1 MTTPSMTELHSA
13 MNPLVAVIT
22 VNWNG
27 LSDTRECLDS
37 LKNQTYQN
45 LRIVVVDNAS
55 DGDDAERISEAY
67 GDVVTVVRTHTN
79 LGCAG
84 GYNTGIRHVL
94 AGMAPDYFI
103 ILNNDVTA
111 DRDMVKM
118 LVETAASHPAAGI
131 VGPRIFYKN
140 YHGRSDV
147 IWSAGGTISRWGL
160 KIHKQ
165 LGDGCVDSS
174 DFNNEREV
182 DWVSG
187 AAMLFTT
194 EVLADAGYFNTWY
207 FIGHEDIE
215 FCLKATTAGHV
226 VMYAPHAR
234 AWHEVGASARKLN
247 ITYTDPGAYFY
258 LIRQTFPAYIYIYHL
273 ALFPLLL
280 ARWTVLYV
288 TRSRDPGALRRF
300 LRDLRRFVTGGRR
313 NTTSPLDA
321 FHSSEETLSDSGSV
335 RHR

>member
-1 MTTPSMTELHSA
+1 MTTPSMTHSHSETQ
-13 MNPLVAVIT
+13 PLVAAIT

-45 LRIVVVDNAS
+45 LIVVVVDNAS

-67 GDVVTVVRTHTN
+67 GDFVTVVRTNTN

-84 GYNTGIRHVL
+84 GYNTGIRHVSTL
-94 AGMAPDYFI
+94 MNPDYFI
-103 ILNNDVTA
+103 VINNDVTA
-111 DRDMVKM
+111 DQNMVKT
-118 LVETAASHPAAGI
+118 LVETAALHPAAGVI
-131 VGPRIFYKN
+131 GPKIFYKD

-147 IWSAGGTISRWGL
+147 IWSAGGTINRWAL
-160 KIHKQ
+160 KIHRQ
-165 LGDGCVDSS
+165 LGDGIVDCA

-187 AAMLFTT
+187 AAMLFTP
-194 EVLADAGYFNTWY
+194 EVLHDAGYFNTWY

-215 FCLKATTAGHV
+215 FCLKATATGHMV
-226 VMYAPHAR
+226 TYAPRAR
-234 AWHEVGASARKLN
+234 AWHEVGASARKLS

-258 LIRQTFPAYIYIYHL
+258 LIRQTFPRYVYMYHL

-280 ARWTVLYV
+280 ARWTVLYIA
-288 TRSRDPGALRRF
+288 RSRDRNALRRF
-300 LRDLRRFVTGGRR
+300 LRDLRRFLSGSRR
-313 NTTSPLDA
+313 NTTRPPDAVADSAEGLLDA
-321 FHSSEETLSDSGSV
+321 GPASPG
-335 RHR
+335 